1 VGLAISVGVLA
12 DLLENDPEGAE
23 WLEEGLASANQVLEA
38 AGLPPHAEPR
48 SFPAM
53 ASRASLCS
61 FPYSFIH
68 HLRRAYAH
76 RLRDAGWTAQPL
88 EDGADPTRD
97 PMLEAAQGTF
107 ESHLLCHSDA
117 EGFYVPIDFV
127 DVLFSGDEEPA
138 LPGGMLGSS
147 YRLLEEL
154 VLVAPALGIELHA
167 GVLSDDEAAR
177 VDGLAC
183 GDSGLHREYASW
195 LSLHE
200 AARLSIQYRTAI
212 VFS

>member
-1 VGLAISVGVLA
+1 MGLAISVGVLA

-97 PMLEAAQGTF
+97 PMLEVAQGTF

-138 LPGGMLGSS
+138 LPGGMLGDKLGARKSLALIVVWWSAFTSS
-147 YRLLEEL
+147 SATPDAQPGPP
-154 VLVAPALGIELHA
+154 AP
-167 GVLSDDEAAR
+167 R
-177 VDGLAC
+177 
-183 GDSGLHREYASW
+183 RPW
-195 LSLHE
+195 
-200 AARLSIQYRTAI
+200 RR
-212 VFS
+212 